1 MIDEAILS
9 LALLQGSIED
19 GEEALEEG
27 VPLRLGL
34 YSEFSFR
41 SEVYLF
47 NLTHRPI
54 LKSSFAQSTFNP
66 FVPPAV
72 WPFIFDL
79 YVTQSILK
87 SICLSD
93 IHKYQLSSILM
104 GILRPSRHYLN

>member
-47 NLTHRPI
+47 NLTHRTHRQP
-54 LKSSFAQSTFNP
+54 
-66 FVPPAV
+66 
-72 WPFIFDL
+72 
-79 YVTQSILK
+79 
-87 SICLSD
+87 
-93 IHKYQLSSILM
+93 
-104 GILRPSRHYLN
+104 

>member
-47 NLTHRPI
+47 NLTYRPI
-54 LKSSFAQSTFNP
+54 LKSSPAHSTFNP
-66 FVPPAV
+66 FVQPLSLALL
-72 WPFIFDL
+72 FLIFTL
-79 YVTQSILK
+79 LK
-87 SICLSD
+87 AS
-93 IHKYQLSSILM
+93 
-104 GILRPSRHYLN
+104 